1 MWVLN
6 VGWIDEEINSNFKVP
21 NQSFWEVVIRVLI
34 DFRLYNQLP
43 VDVFRIHS
51 YVGLSFT
58 PCVYNYFFSIYI
70 LLMQRSRASAFNLVY
85 PYLLLLANKTLQ
97 TSSFAA
103 APPVSKTSC
112 LGKSYLLSAP
122 SNLYY
127 VCLWAVHSRSI
138 TQSIVFFFLAE
149 TQTIVLKSFGMTL
162 LLFVQVEFGFLYNL
176 TIM

>member
-1 MWVLN
+1 MTVS
-6 VGWIDEEINSNFKVP
+6 WIDEKINSNFKVP

-34 DFRLYNQLP
+34 EFRLYNQLP

-112 LGKSYLLSAP
+112 LGKSYVLSAP
-122 SNLYY
+122 SNLYC
-127 VCLWAVHSRSI
+127 VCLWAVHSRGI
-138 TQSIVFFFLAE
+138 TQSIGFFFFL
-149 TQTIVLKSFGMTL
+149 LRPRP
-162 LLFVQVEFGFLYNL
+162 
-176 TIM
+176 

>member
-1 MWVLN
+1 M
-6 VGWIDEEINSNFKVP
+6 K
-21 NQSFWEVVIRVLI
+21 VLI
-34 DFRLYNQLP
+34 EFRLYNQLA
-43 VDVFRIHS
+43 VDACLSDS
-51 YVGLSFT
+51 YVGLSLSFT
-58 PCVYNYFFSIYI
+58 PCVYSYFFSIYI

-122 SNLYY
+122 NLFYFI
-127 VCLWAVHSRSI
+127 LFFDDE
-138 TQSIVFFFLAE
+138 TQS
-149 TQTIVLKSFGMTL
+149 IVLKSFGMTL
-162 LLFVQVEFGFLYNL
+162 LLFVRVGFGFLYMYNL

>member
-1 MWVLN
+1 MTVS
-6 VGWIDEEINSNFKVP
+6 WIDEKINSNFKVP

-34 DFRLYNQLP
+34 EFRLYNQLP
-43 VDVFRIHS
+43 VDAFRIHI
-51 YVGLSFT
+51 YVGLRLSFT

-103 APPVSKTSC
+103 APPVSRTSC

-122 SNLYY
+122 SNLYC
-127 VCLWAVHSRSI
+127 VCLWAVHSRGI
-138 TQSIVFFFLAE
+138 TQSIVFFLFCWDPDHGFK
-149 TQTIVLKSFGMTL
+149 VLWNDIIIICW
-162 LLFVQVEFGFLYNL
+162 FGFLYKSNL